1 MKDFIPAETGTTLY
15 RKPSKENPWWGL
27 PALLIL
33 NGIIAGIV
41 YLALK
46 GAS

>member
-1 MKDFIPAETGTTLY
+1 MKDFIQSEQGTLY

-33 NGIIAGIV
+33 NGILAGIV

-46 GAS
+46 GIGQ